1 MEKARIRA
9 VEMIAMAEAVG
20 AQRVAASTASVNKL
34 FDENHPELA
43 AVHPAVEG
51 TGSPRPG
58 ADSSQGFT
66 DIQSG
71 SPASL
76 HSMFRM
82 AHSLPELTD
91 ITSLSARALES
102 AVSTSTSDM
111 QEHHGCIVVTIHEAV
126 DLKSTSHKPTA
137 PGRRV
142 LVDSSCLLSVHW
154 SVSTWFGLRVLTYV
168 RVCISVIW
176 CP

>member
-34 FDENHPELA
+34 FDEKHPELA
-43 AVHPAVEG
+43 AVHPGLQG

-66 DIQSG
+66 AIQPG

-76 HSMFRM
+76 HSPFKM
-82 AHSLPELTD
+82 ANSLPELSD

-102 AVSTSTSDM
+102 AVSTSTSEM

-126 DLKSTSHKPTA
+126 DLKSTSHEPTA
-137 PGRRV
+137 AGRSV
-142 LVDSSCLLSVHW
+142 LFDSSWLWSFHW
-154 SVSTWFGLRVLTYV
+154 SVFRWFGLRVLTCV
-168 RVCISVIW
+168 RVCMSVIW
-176 CP
+176 LP